1 MDNVFNAAIYNM
13 AASFQFPVMMSQSLF
28 GQVSNL
34 VRRKAYVEYY
44 TVQEA
49 QWKLLEVYLKKDQ
62 NLHYIDKGDY

>member
-1 MDNVFNAAIYNM
+1 MQQIYNM
-13 AASFQFPVMMSQSLF
+13 ATSFQFPVMMSQSLF